1 MLTQN
6 EIEKIVGTIKDT
18 AKPDKI
24 YLFGSYA
31 YGRASDKSDLDLLV
45 IDDSSRDKN
54 SLALEIS
61 RSLFPRNYGLD
72 LIVASSKEIKEK
84 QEKKL
89 GFWLGMTSKSK
100 KLYDKGEYK

>member
-31 YGRASDKSDLDLLV
+31 YGQATDKSDLDLLV
-45 IDDSSRDKN
+45 IDDSPRDKN
-54 SLALEIS
+54 SLALDIS

-84 QEKKL
+84 QQKKL
-89 GFWLGMTSKSK
+89 GFWLAITFKGK
-100 KLYDKGEYK
+100 KLYERS